1 MNLSVLS
8 QHQIYSSSF
17 VTDEWIKNFVLSNP
31 ISSYSPTNFQK
42 IVIGIFQLLASLC
55 KLSQEYLTDE
65 LSDLMTRS
73 FINSHIISCQQFHEQ
88 IESIMNQFQENTP
101 ISFLATLQLIR
112 NMISDNTLMSV
123 FETNYG
129 NGLLQVVIFLV
140 IRD

>member
-1 MNLSVLS
+1 
-8 QHQIYSSSF
+8 
-17 VTDEWIKNFVLSNP
+17 
-31 ISSYSPTNFQK
+31 
-42 IVIGIFQLLASLC
+42 
-55 KLSQEYLTDE
+55 
-65 LSDLMTRS
+65 MTRS
-73 FINSHIISCQQFHEQ
+73 FINSHVISCQQFHEQ

-129 NGLLQVVIFLV
+129 DGLLQVVIFLV